1 MSSASAAA
9 LPDAREPLIAVK
21 DLRTTFQTMRGAVRA
36 VDGVSL
42 SVAPGER
49 LGIVGESGS
58 GKTVLV
64 RSLMNLFEGDH
75 NATVE
80 GEIRFQGRDVRTMP
94 KDERRHFWGREIA
107 MVFQD
112 PMTSLNPVKR
122 IGAQIA
128 EPMRFHLGL
137 DRKQAQE
144 RATELLDRLRIPE
157 ARSRL
162 RQYPHELSGGMRQ
175 RVALAI
181 ALSCSPKLLIADEPT
196 TALDVTVQK
205 QILDLI
211 DGLATDLEMSV
222 ILITHDLGVAAGRTD
237 RVAVMY
243 AGRVAELATPIELF
257 DHLRHPYSEALL
269 RSSPRLDQPSHTRL
283 QAIGGRAPDLVSP
296 PPGCRFAPRCPR
308 AQDRCTVDT
317 PALEVHGPS
326 HWAACH
332 FPLGTPEPA
341 ARPAP
346 AMRPPRHPSP

>member
-1 MSSASAAA
+1 MSSADDAATM
-9 LPDAREPLIAVK
+9 PDAREPLIAVK
-21 DLRTTFQTMRGAVRA
+21 DLRTTFRTLRGDVRA

-64 RSLMNLFEGDH
+64 RSLMNLFEGDL

-80 GEIRFQGRDVRTMP
+80 GEIRFQGRDVRTMS
-94 KDERRHFWGREIA
+94 KDERRHFWGREVA

-122 IGAQIA
+122 IGAQIT
-128 EPMRFHLGL
+128 EPMRFHLDM
-137 DRKQAQE
+137 DRRAAQA
-144 RATELLDRLRIPE
+144 RAAELLDRLRISE

-205 QILDLI
+205 QILDLL
-211 DGLATDLEMSV
+211 DGLTTDLEMSL

-243 AGRVAELATPIELF
+243 AGRVAELATPVELF

-269 RSSPRLDQPSHTRL
+269 RSSPRLDQASHTRL
-283 QAIGGRAPDLVSP
+283 QAIAGRAPDLVAP

-308 AQDRCTVDT
+308 AQERCTVET
-317 PALEVHGPS
+317 PALVLQGAA

-332 FPLGTPEPA
+332 FPLGTPVEHAGAVPA
-341 ARPAP
+341 DDAGRG
-346 AMRPPRHPSP
+346 

>member
-1 MSSASAAA
+1 
-9 LPDAREPLIAVK
+9 
-21 DLRTTFQTMRGAVRA
+21 
-36 VDGVSL
+36 
-42 SVAPGER
+42 
-49 LGIVGESGS
+49 
-58 GKTVLV
+58 
-64 RSLMNLFEGDH
+64 
-75 NATVE
+75 VE
-80 GEIRFQGRDVRTMP
+80 GEIRFQGRDVRTLP
-94 KDERRHFWGREIA
+94 KEERKHFWGREVA

-122 IGAQIA
+122 IGAQIT
-128 EPMRFHLGL
+128 EPIRYHLGL
-137 DRKQAQE
+137 DRKRAQE
-144 RATELLDRLRIPE
+144 RAAELLDRLRIPE

-181 ALSCSPKLLIADEPT
+181 ALSCNPKLLIADEPT

-243 AGRVAELATPIELF
+243 AGRVAELATPVELF
-257 DHLRHPYSEALL
+257 DHLRHPYTGALL
-269 RSSPRLDQPSHTRL
+269 QSSPRLDQPSHTRL
-283 QAIGGRAPDLVSP
+283 LAIGGRAPDLVAP

-308 AQDRCTVDT
+308 AAERCHVDA
-317 PALEVHGPS
+317 PALELMGPE

-332 FPLGTPEPA
+332 FPVGTTASAGRGSGAE
-341 ARPAP
+341 R
-346 AMRPPRHPSP
+346 S